1 MGLTVEPARERG
13 ALEVHASITGRV
25 SPSDGLSAEA
35 LEHALAVEPGTL
47 FLLARLD
54 GEPVASGVGKLSSV
68 PGLLYAMARVLPECR
83 RLGAGTAIYRAVS
96 DHARAMGRERLFGRV
111 QEDDE
116 ASLAFVTKRGFEET
130 GLDYASAL
138 HLARHEP
145 AAPGPAAGV
154 EVHSLEARPDLV
166 EGAWQV
172 ERECVG
178 DVPAPE
184 PMEPPTWEKW
194 AAANVNAHGYLPAG
208 SFVAVA
214 GGEVVGYAG
223 LCDLDGQP
231 GNAENLLTAVRPA
244 WRGRGIARAM
254 KAAQAA
260 WAKQAGFER
269 LLTYNA
275 DENAAMR
282 AVNAR
287 LGYERE
293 PGWISVRG
301 PLSATG
307 R

>member
-1 MGLTVEPARERG
+1 MGLTVEPAREREDL
-13 ALEVHASITGRV
+13 AEHATITGRV
-25 SPSDGLSAEA
+25 SPADAPSVEA
-35 LEHALAVEPGTL
+35 LEHVLAAEPETL
-47 FLLARLD
+47 FVLARVD
-54 GEPVASGVGKLSSV
+54 GEPVASGVGKLSSM
-68 PGLLYAMARVLPECR
+68 PGHLYAMARVLPER
-83 RLGAGTAIYRAVS
+83 RRQGVGTALLAALS
-96 DHARAMGRERLFGRV
+96 DHARTFERDRLFGRV
-111 QEDDE
+111 AEGDE
-116 ASLAFVTKRGFEET
+116 ESLAFVLARGFEQT
-130 GLDYASAL
+130 GVDYASTL
-138 HLARHEP
+138 HLGRHNP
-145 AAPGPAAGV
+145 DVAAPPGV
-154 EVHSLEARPDLV
+154 EIVSLGARSDLA

-172 ERECVG
+172 ERECIG
-178 DVPAPE
+178 DVPGPE
-184 PMEPPTWEKW
+184 PMAPPTWEKW
-194 AAANVNAHGYLPAG
+194 AARNVDEHGYLAQG